1 MLVLT
6 RRNGQSIRI
15 GDDIVLTVL
24 EATRDQVR
32 IGIRAPRSV
41 GVHREEV
48 YQEILLENQAA
59 ADVDDVDDDQSSR
72 PASQRLVIDV
82 PGRRV
87 TVAITDASPTG

>member
-6 RRNGQSIRI
+6 RRTGQSIRV
-15 GDDIVLTVL
+15 GDDIVITIL

-48 YQEILLENQAA
+48 YEEILVANRSAA
-59 ADVDDVDDDQSSR
+59 GSDDAPT
-72 PASQRLVIDV
+72 PAQPLT
-82 PGRRV
+82 PAHPL
-87 TVAITDASPTG
+87 TLASLPARHG

>member
-15 GDDIVLTVL
+15 GDDIVITVL
-24 EATRDQVR
+24 ESTRDQVR

-48 YQEILLENQAA
+48 YEEILVANRAA
-59 ADVDDVDDDQSSR
+59 SDTDGFAGAAG
-72 PASQRLVIDV
+72 PAPSFVIDL
-82 PGRRV
+82 PDRQR
-87 TVAITDASPTG
+87 

>member
-6 RRNGQSIRI
+6 RRTGQSIRI
-15 GDDIVLTVL
+15 GDDIVITVL

-48 YQEILLENQAA
+48 YEEILVANRAA
-59 ADVDDVDDDQSSR
+59 AGLGPESAVDESDDTPTSDDTSSAAR
-72 PASQRLVIDV
+72 PMSFAALPV
-82 PGRRV
+82 RR
-87 TVAITDASPTG
+87 P